1 MQKKLLI
8 PLILILSAVVIVM
21 SVLTFQQIY
30 DCRCGGT
37 PVSFSRDGIP
47 MTVSRTSPEKDPDG
61 EDPDGEKYSG
71 SI

>member
-21 SVLTFQQIY
+21 SVLTFRQIY
-30 DCRCGGT
+30 DCRCAGT
-37 PVSFSRDGIP
+37 PVFSRDSFP
-47 MTVSRTSPEKDPDG
+47 MTVSRTFPEKDPDG
-61 EDPDGEKYSG
+61 EDPDGEKFSR